1 MANFC
6 TKCGT
11 PAVGQ
16 FCTACG
22 APLQG
27 GGSPPPGP
35 SAPPATG
42 AAVGSASAT
51 KVILV
56 VVGVV
61 LLFGAVG
68 VGGLVYVGYRA
79 KQKIAQIKADYGI
92 AGDSAGKSTSGA
104 AAVTFPPP
112 KGDSCPT
119 LPGEDASRILGVA
132 IERVEFTPNGANGSE
147 ECRYWVSAAERRRLV
162 GSEIASGVGAVGQ
175 ANDTEAFEKTVAG
188 ALGAVIEAAGD
199 NKDQD
204 FALTLQVYRSRGQA
218 MWDKLETAKN
228 SVKEATGVDFA
239 GLTVQPVEGVGDRA
253 AVLPGGHSIMA
264 LKGDAF
270 FVLGFQ
276 QFAPGRDKTTALAKL
291 VAGRL

>member
-22 APLQG
+22 AALQG
-27 GGSPPPGP
+27 GGSPSPAP

-68 VGGLVYVGYRA
+68 LGGLVYVGYRA
-79 KQKIAQIKADYGI
+79 KQKIAQIKEDYGI
-92 AGDSAGKSTSGA
+92 RGDAAARSTSGA

-112 KGDSCPT
+112 KGSGCPM

-132 IERVEFTPNGANGSE
+132 IERVEFSPDGPDGSE
-147 ECRYWVSAAERRRLV
+147 ECRYWVSGAERRRLV
-162 GSEIASGVGAVGQ
+162 GSEIASGVGAIGQ
-175 ANDTEAFEKTVAG
+175 TNDAAGIEKTVAG

-204 FALTLQVYRSRGQA
+204 YALILQVYRSRGQA
-218 MWDKLETAKN
+218 MWDKLEAAKN
-228 SVKEATGVDFA
+228 GVKETTGVDFA
-239 GLTVQPVEGVGDRA
+239 GLAVQPVEGVGDRA
-253 AVLPGGHSIMA
+253 TVLPGGHSLMA

>member
-1 MANFC
+1 MANSC

-22 APLQG
+22 AALPG
-27 GGSPPPGP
+27 GGSPSSGP
-35 SAPPATG
+35 SAPPAS

-204 FALTLQVYRSRGQA
+204 FALILQVYRSRGQA